1 MGKMMKVYFGFDDTD
16 THDSLYGTGKL
27 VRWFQNDLPKGC
39 ECRGVVR
46 QQLYVCDEIPYTS
59 HNSSACMIAEMVDPD
74 LLDQAIESAANH
86 LKKHFVAGSDPGLCV
101 ATEHDK
107 SLNHLMA
114 FGHFCTH
121 GVSTQKQAI
130 KAAKSVH
137 LSGHGGT
144 NDGIIGA
151 AAAVGLTASGWSG
164 RFIELNNLRSYP
176 ETIKVHELESDG
188 IKVVSMDR
196 DAKVPSPDDLVFTNG
211 WIRPRLLGHQPIL
224 FVYPKDEGQWENMYF
239 KRKIDRQK
247 SQACEGEA
255 AKT

>member
-1 MGKMMKVYFGFDDTD
+1 MKVYIGFDDTD
-16 THDSLYGTGKL
+16 THDSSYGTGKL
-27 VRWFQNDLPKGC
+27 VRWFQNDLPRGC
-39 ECRGVVR
+39 ECRGVIR

-59 HNSSACMIAEMVDPD
+59 HNSSACMIAEMADPD

-86 LKKHFVAGSDPGLCV
+86 LKKHFVTGSDPGLCV
-101 ATEHDK
+101 ATEFDK
-107 SLNHLMA
+107 SLNRLIE
-114 FGHFCTH
+114 FGQFCTH
-121 GVSTQKQAI
+121 GVSTQKQAL

-176 ETIKVHELESDG
+176 ETTTVRELRNDG
-188 IKVVSMDR
+188 IRVVSMER
-196 DAKVPSPDDLVFTNG
+196 DAKVPAPDDLVSTNG

-224 FVYPKDEGQWENMYF
+224 FVQPKDEGQWENMYL
-239 KRKIDRQK
+239 KRKANQ
-247 SQACEGEA
+247 QGF
-255 AKT
+255 